1 VLDIQDEELDRA
13 YESFTKA
20 IEADPSLADTW
31 ANRAT
36 VLFKRG
42 DLDGAIA
49 DLTHALRL
57 REDANAFY
65 NRGRV
70 FEAQRKWTQAIQDYS
85 RALDLAG
92 RRPVISCIIAIFTVN
107 PLDNHLGR
115 ALTKR
120 GNVAESSIRT
130 IRE

>member
-92 RRPVISCIIAIFTVN
+92 EEAGHILYHRDLCRQSVGQPS
-107 PLDNHLGR
+107 R
-115 ALTKR
+115 
-120 GNVAESSIRT
+120 SSAD
-130 IRE
+130 